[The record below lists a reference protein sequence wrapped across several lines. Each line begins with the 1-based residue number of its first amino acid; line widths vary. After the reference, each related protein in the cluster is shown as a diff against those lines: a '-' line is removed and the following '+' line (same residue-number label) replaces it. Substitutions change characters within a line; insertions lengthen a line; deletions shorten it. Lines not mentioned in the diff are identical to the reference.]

1 MNLLRALDQPRVLQ
15 ALTGLNAAEFSGL
28 AEAFAKVWDHHT
40 RRTCAGQPRQRARG
54 AGPKPG
60 LATAPHRLLF
70 ILFYF
75 RHYPIQEVQGFCFG
89 LTQPQ
94 ANRWVLR
101 LAPLLT
107 KALGR
112 QLALPA
118 RQPRQLA
125 ELLAQ
130 CPELGAVID
139 GTERPIRRPQDA
151 GRQRRHYSGKKK
163 RHTVKNVVVTQGR
176 QVRFLGRTAPGR
188 RHDKKLAEP
197 IREWPAGTV
206 VLGDSGFQ
214 GWHPAGATVI
224 VPGKKPRGAE
234 LHPATAATNRVLA
247 RCRVVVEH
255 VLAGVK
261 RCQIVSAV
269 FRHLKPGFADVA
281 MTIACG
287 LHNLRTTAR
296 ATA

>member
-1 MNLLRALDQPRVLQ
+1 MSMLRALAQPKVLP
-15 ALTGLNAAEFSGL
+15 ALTGLNPAEFAAL
-28 AEAFAKVWDHHT
+28 AESFGKAWDNHT

-54 AGPKPG
+54 AGTKAV
-60 LATAPHRLLF
+60 LATTEQRLLF

-94 ANRWVLR
+94 ANRWGLR
-101 LAPLLT
+101 LAPVLE

-118 RQPRQLA
+118 RHPRQLA
-125 ELLAQ
+125 ELLAA

-139 GTERPIRRPQDA
+139 GTERPIRRPKNK

-163 RHTVKNVVVTQGR
+163 RHTVKNVVVTQAR
-176 QVRFLGRTAPGR
+176 RVQFLSRTAPGR
-188 RHDKKLAEP
+188 RHDKHLAEP
-197 IREWPAGTV
+197 ISDLPAGAL

-214 GWHPAGATVI
+214 GWQPAGARVI
-224 VPGKKPRGAE
+224 LPAKKPRGGE
-234 LHPATAATNRVLA
+234 LHPATVATNHALA
-247 RCRVVVEH
+247 SCRVVVEH
-255 VLAGVK
+255 ALAGVK
-261 RCQIVSAV
+261 RCRIVSDV
-269 FRHLKPGFADVA
+269 FRHLKPRFTDLV

-287 LHNLRTTAR
+287 LHNFRTAAR

>member
-75 RHYPIQEVQGFCFG
+75 RHYPIQAVQGFCFG

-118 RQPRQLA
+118 RPPRQLA

-151 GRQRRHYSGKKK
+151 GRQRRHYSGKQK
-163 RHTVKNVVVTQGR
+163 RHTVKNVVVTPGR

-206 VLGDSGFQ
+206 VLGDSGCQ

-247 RCRVVVEH
+247 RCRVVVEP
-255 VLAGVK
+255 VLAGGK

-269 FRHLKPGFADVA
+269 FRHRKPGFADVA
-281 MTIACG
+281 MPIACG

>member
-1 MNLLRALDQPRVLQ
+1 MLRALEQPKVLQ
-15 ALTGLNAAEFSGL
+15 ALTGLKPTEFAALTETFVK
-28 AEAFAKVWDHHT
+28 AWDTHT
-40 RRTCAGQPRQRARG
+40 RRTCAGQPRQRLRG
-54 AGPKPG
+54 AGPKAV
-60 LATAPHRLLF
+60 LAIAAHRLLF

-101 LAPLLT
+101 LAPVLE

-112 QLALPA
+112 QLALPV

-125 ELLAQ
+125 ELLAA
-130 CPELGAVID
+130 CPELGAVIN
-139 GTERPIRRPQDA
+139 GTERPIRRPKDK
-151 GRQRRHYSGKKK
+151 GRHRRHYSGKKK

-176 QVRFLGRTAPGR
+176 RVQFLSRTAPGR
-188 RHDKKLAEP
+188 RHDKHVATP
-197 IREWPAGTV
+197 IEVLPEGAL

-214 GWHPAGATVI
+214 GWQPAGVTVI
-224 VPGKKPRGAE
+224 VPAKKPRGGE
-234 LHPATAATNRVLA
+234 LHPATVTTNRALA
-247 RCRVVVEH
+247 SCRVVVEH
-255 VLAGVK
+255 TLAGVK
-261 RCQIVSAV
+261 RCRIVSDL
-269 FRHLKPGFADVA
+269 FRHLKPGFTDLV

-287 LHNLRTTAR
+287 LHNFRTAAR

>member
-1 MNLLRALDQPRVLQ
+1 MDMMRALKQPKVLQ
-15 ALTGLNAAEFSGL
+15 ALTGLQPTEFAALE
-28 AEAFAKVWDHHT
+28 EAFVKVWDGHT
-40 RRTCAGQPRQRARG
+40 RRTRAGQPRQRRRG
-54 AGPKPG
+54 AGAKAV
-60 LATAPHRLLF
+60 LATAAPRLLF

-89 LTQPQ
+89 ITQPQ

-101 LAPLLT
+101 LTPLLE

-112 QLALPA
+112 QLALPV

-125 ELLAQ
+125 ELLAA

-139 GTERPIRRPQDA
+139 GTERPIRRPQNP

-176 QVRFLGRTAPGR
+176 RVQFLSRTAPGR
-188 RHDKKLAEP
+188 RHDKPLAEP
-197 IREWPAGTV
+197 IQTLPQGAV

-214 GWHPAGATVI
+214 GWQPAGATVL
-224 VPGKKPRGAE
+224 VPVKKPPGGE
-234 LHPATAATNRVLA
+234 LHPATVATNRALA
-247 RCRVVVEH
+247 SCRVVVEH
-255 VLAGVK
+255 VLAGIK
-261 RCQIVSAV
+261 RCRIVSDI
-269 FRHLKPGFADVA
+269 FRHLQPGFADRV

-287 LHNLRTTAR
+287 LHNFRTTAR